1 MRLRHRTSQLLRSR
15 IRHIYP
21 ELEIVDAYSIYEI
34 DETLLKHEGV
44 DYIISTVPFEHASIP
59 ILNVSPFLDKND
71 RQQINTIINK
81 SREQYVYDIKGLGPT
96 LKEVLPKNRILTQ
109 QPSLCRNDAIR
120 QSIET
125 LIDTQIVDC
134 IYADEIIEQL
144 NAFGPYMVISPH
156 IALIHAKPTH
166 VKGTVGFSL
175 THYQKG
181 VRFGHEQYDP
191 VYIIVTLAT
200 AQPQIH
206 LNALRQLS
214 ELIMNDKTRNILLS
228 GNIEAIMHCINEV
241 SQH

>member
-1 MRLRHRTSQLLRSR
+1 M
-15 IRHIYP
+15 I
-21 ELEIVDAYSIYEI
+21 DAQ
-34 DETLLKHEGV
+34 V
-44 DYIISTVPFEHASIP
+44 
-59 ILNVSPFLDKND
+59 
-71 RQQINTIINK
+71 
-81 SREQYVYDIKGLGPT
+81 
-96 LKEVLPKNRILTQ
+96 
-109 QPSLCRNDAIR
+109 
-120 QSIET
+120 
-125 LIDTQIVDC
+125 VDC